1 MDQGLKKFIFVVV
14 TTKRYDIISSMNEEN
29 KERIIRSTSA
39 VSEWSTRLLESI
51 GVADNLVKY
60 INLIFLMTV
69 VTMLVFLVQYLTR
82 VILQLILDRSSHIT
96 NAPILKN
103 LSVRRFPHFL
113 AMILPF
119 SIVKGSIPIVFDQFP
134 GLMVLMD
141 KLADIYFIFYVIWL
155 VMSVINAASD
165 TLRLKPS
172 LKDKPLDSYVQVI
185 KIIFYIFGFI
195 VLFSILTGK
204 DPTVILAGLGAA
216 SAVLMLIFKDSILGF
231 VASLQVSANDM
242 VRIGDWITMP
252 KYGADGDVIQIT
264 LTTVK
269 VRNFDKT
276 ITTLPP
282 YALVSDSFQN
292 WRGMQ
297 ETGGRRLKRPVYIK
311 QSTIRFIKPEE
322 IARLKKIGYIS
333 DYIHSRTAEIDQ
345 YNEEHGIDKTLLI
358 NGRNLTN
365 IGLYRQYIYNYLKD
379 HPHVHKELLLIVR
392 QLQPTEKGL
401 PLELYFFT
409 ATTDWIVYEAI
420 VSDIFDHVTAA
431 ASYFD
436 LQLFEDISN
445 K

>member
-1 MDQGLKKFIFVVV
+1 
-14 TTKRYDIISSMNEEN
+14 MNEEN
-29 KERIIRSTSA
+29 IEQISRSTSA
-39 VSEWSTRLLESI
+39 ISEWSVNLLSNMGI
-51 GVADNLVKY
+51 ADNWVKY
-60 INLIFLMTV
+60 INMILLAVALV
-69 VTMLVFLVQYLTR
+69 VLVFIVQFITR
-82 VILQLILDRSSHIT
+82 KILQVVLNRSAKIT
-96 NAPILKN
+96 GMPILYH
-103 LSVRRFPHFL
+103 LEQRRFPHFL
-113 AMILPF
+113 AMIIPF

-134 GLMVLMD
+134 RLMVVMD
-141 KLADIYFIFYVIWL
+141 KLADIYLIFYLIWL
-155 VMSVINAASD
+155 IMSIINAATD

-185 KIIFYIFGFI
+185 KIVFYIFGFVI
-195 VLFSILTGK
+195 LFSILTGQ
-204 DPTVILAGLGAA
+204 DTGVVLAGLGAG
-216 SAVLMLIFKDSILGF
+216 SAITMLIFKDSILGF

-297 ETGGRRLKRPVYIK
+297 EIGGRRLKRSVHIK
-311 QSTIRFIKPEE
+311 QGTIRFVRPEE
-322 IARLKKIGYIS
+322 IENLQKIEYIS
-333 DYIHSRTAEIDQ
+333 DHVKSRIIEIEKYNKEHSV
-345 YNEEHGIDKTLLI
+345 DKSLLI

-365 IGLYRQYIYNYLKD
+365 IGLFRQYIYNYLKN

-392 QLQPTEKGL
+392 QLQPNEKGM

-409 ATTDWIVYEAI
+409 ATTVWVEYEAI
-420 VSDIFDHVTAA
+420 VSDIFDHITAA
-431 ASYFD
+431 ATYFD
-436 LQLFEDISN
+436 LELFEDLSN
-445 K
+445 D

>member
-1 MDQGLKKFIFVVV
+1 
-14 TTKRYDIISSMNEEN
+14 MNEEN
-29 KERIIRSTSA
+29 IEQISRSTSA
-39 VSEWSTRLLESI
+39 ISEWSVNLLSNMGI
-51 GVADNLVKY
+51 ADNWVKY
-60 INLIFLMTV
+60 INMILLAVALV
-69 VTMLVFLVQYLTR
+69 VLVFIVQFITR
-82 VILQLILDRSSHIT
+82 KILQVVLNRSSKIT
-96 NAPILKN
+96 GMPILHH
-103 LSVRRFPHFL
+103 LAQRRFPHFL
-113 AMILPF
+113 AMIIPF

-134 GLMVLMD
+134 KLMVVMD
-141 KLADIYFIFYVIWL
+141 KLADIYLIFYLIWL
-155 VMSVINAASD
+155 IMSIINAATD

-185 KIIFYIFGFI
+185 KIVFYIFGFVI
-195 VLFSILTGK
+195 LFSILTGQE
-204 DPTVILAGLGAA
+204 TGVVLAGLGAG
-216 SAVLMLIFKDSILGF
+216 SAITMLIFKDSILGF

-297 ETGGRRLKRPVYIK
+297 EIGGRRLKRSVHIK
-311 QSTIRFIKPEE
+311 QGTIRFVRPEE
-322 IARLKKIGYIS
+322 IENLQKIEYIS
-333 DYIHSRTAEIDQ
+333 DHVKSRIIEIEKYNKEHSV
-345 YNEEHGIDKTLLI
+345 DKSLLI

-365 IGLYRQYIYNYLKD
+365 IGLFRQYIYNYLKN

-392 QLQPTEKGL
+392 QLQPNEKGM

-409 ATTDWIVYEAI
+409 ATTVWVEYEAI
-420 VSDIFDHVTAA
+420 VSDIFDHITAA
-431 ASYFD
+431 ATYFD
-436 LQLFEDISN
+436 LELFEDLSN
-445 K
+445 D

>member
-1 MDQGLKKFIFVVV
+1 
-14 TTKRYDIISSMNEEN
+14 MNEEN
-29 KERIIRSTSA
+29 IEQISRSTSA
-39 VSEWSTRLLESI
+39 ISEWSINLLSNMGI
-51 GVADNLVKY
+51 SDNLVKY
-60 INLIFLMTV
+60 INTILLAVALVLV
-69 VTMLVFLVQYLTR
+69 VFIVQFITR
-82 VILQLILDRSSHIT
+82 KILQVVLNRSSKIT
-96 NAPILKN
+96 GMPILHH
-103 LSVRRFPHFL
+103 LAQRRFPHFL
-113 AMILPF
+113 AMIIPF

-134 GLMVLMD
+134 KMMVIMD
-141 KLADIYFIFYVIWL
+141 KLADIYLIFYLIWL
-155 VMSVINAASD
+155 IMSIINAATD

-185 KIIFYIFGFI
+185 KIVFYIFGFVI
-195 VLFSILTGK
+195 LFSILTGQE
-204 DPTVILAGLGAA
+204 TGVVLAGLGAG
-216 SAVLMLIFKDSILGF
+216 SAITMLIFKDSILGF

-297 ETGGRRLKRPVYIK
+297 EIGGRRLKRSVHIK
-311 QSTIRFIKPEE
+311 QGTIRFVRPEE
-322 IARLKKIGYIS
+322 IENLQKIEYIS
-333 DYIHSRTAEIDQ
+333 DHVKSRFIEIEKYNKEHSV
-345 YNEEHGIDKTLLI
+345 DKSLLI

-365 IGLYRQYIYNYLKD
+365 IGLFRQYIYNYLKN

-392 QLQPTEKGL
+392 QLQPNEKGM

-409 ATTDWIVYEAI
+409 ATTVWVEYEAI
-420 VSDIFDHVTAA
+420 VSDIFDHITAA
-431 ASYFD
+431 ATYFD
-436 LQLFEDISN
+436 LELFEDLSN
-445 K
+445 D

>member
-1 MDQGLKKFIFVVV
+1 
-14 TTKRYDIISSMNEEN
+14 MNEEN
-29 KERIIRSTSA
+29 IEQISRSTSA
-39 VSEWSTRLLESI
+39 ISEWSVNLLSNMGI
-51 GVADNLVKY
+51 ADNWVKY
-60 INLIFLMTV
+60 INMILLAVALVLV
-69 VTMLVFLVQYLTR
+69 VFIVQFITR
-82 VILQLILDRSSHIT
+82 KILQVVLNRSSKIT
-96 NAPILKN
+96 GMPILHH
-103 LSVRRFPHFL
+103 LAQRRFPHFL
-113 AMILPF
+113 AMIIPF

-134 GLMVLMD
+134 KMMVIMD
-141 KLADIYFIFYVIWL
+141 KLADIYLIFYLIWL
-155 VMSVINAASD
+155 IMSILNAASD

-185 KIIFYIFGFI
+185 KIVFYIFGFI
-195 VLFSILTGK
+195 ILFSILTGQE
-204 DPTVILAGLGAA
+204 TGVVLAGLGAG
-216 SAVLMLIFKDSILGF
+216 SAITMLIFKDSILGF

-297 ETGGRRLKRPVYIK
+297 EIGGRRLKRSVHIK
-311 QSTIRFIKPEE
+311 QGTIRFVRPEE
-322 IARLKKIGYIS
+322 IENLQKIEYIS
-333 DYIHSRTAEIDQ
+333 DHVKSRIIEIEKYNKEHSV
-345 YNEEHGIDKTLLI
+345 DKSLLI

-365 IGLYRQYIYNYLKD
+365 IGLFRQYIYNYLKN

-392 QLQPTEKGL
+392 QLQPNEKGM

-409 ATTDWIVYEAI
+409 ATTVWVEYEAI
-420 VSDIFDHVTAA
+420 VSDIFDHITAA
-431 ASYFD
+431 ATYFD
-436 LQLFEDISN
+436 LELFEDLSN
-445 K
+445 D

>member
-1 MDQGLKKFIFVVV
+1 
-14 TTKRYDIISSMNEEN
+14 MNEEN
-29 KERIIRSTSA
+29 IEQISRSTSA
-39 VSEWSTRLLESI
+39 ISEWSVNLLSNMGI
-51 GVADNLVKY
+51 ADNWVKY
-60 INLIFLMTV
+60 INMMLLAVALV
-69 VTMLVFLVQYLTR
+69 VLVFIVQFITR
-82 VILQLILDRSSHIT
+82 KILQVVLNRSAKIT
-96 NAPILKN
+96 GMPILYH
-103 LSVRRFPHFL
+103 LAQRRFPHFL
-113 AMILPF
+113 AMIIPF

-134 GLMVLMD
+134 RLMVVMD
-141 KLADIYFIFYVIWL
+141 KLADIYLIFYLIWL
-155 VMSVINAASD
+155 IMSIINAATD

-185 KIIFYIFGFI
+185 KIVFYIFGFVI
-195 VLFSILTGK
+195 LFSILTGQE
-204 DPTVILAGLGAA
+204 TGVVLAGLGAG
-216 SAVLMLIFKDSILGF
+216 SAITMLIFKDSILGF

-297 ETGGRRLKRPVYIK
+297 EIGGRRLKRSVHIK
-311 QSTIRFIKPEE
+311 QGTIRFVRPEE
-322 IARLKKIGYIS
+322 IENLQKIEYIS
-333 DYIHSRTAEIDQ
+333 DHVKSRIIEIEKYNKEHSV
-345 YNEEHGIDKTLLI
+345 DKSLLI

-365 IGLYRQYIYNYLKD
+365 IGLFRQYIYNYLKN

-392 QLQPTEKGL
+392 QLQPNEKGM

-409 ATTDWIVYEAI
+409 ATTVWVEYEAI
-420 VSDIFDHVTAA
+420 VSDIFDHITAA
-431 ASYFD
+431 ATYFD
-436 LQLFEDISN
+436 LELFEDLSN
-445 K
+445 D

>member
-1 MDQGLKKFIFVVV
+1 
-14 TTKRYDIISSMNEEN
+14 MNEEN
-29 KERIIRSTSA
+29 IEQISRSTSA
-39 VSEWSTRLLESI
+39 ISEWSINLLSNMGI
-51 GVADNLVKY
+51 ADNWVKY
-60 INLIFLMTV
+60 INMILLAVALV
-69 VTMLVFLVQYLTR
+69 VLVFVVQFITR
-82 VILQLILDRSSHIT
+82 KILQVVLNRTSKIT
-96 NAPILKN
+96 GMPILHH
-103 LSVRRFPHFL
+103 LAQRRFPHFL
-113 AMILPF
+113 AMIIPF

-134 GLMVLMD
+134 KLMVVMD
-141 KLADIYFIFYVIWL
+141 KLADIYLIFYLIWL
-155 VMSVINAASD
+155 IMSIINAASD

-185 KIIFYIFGFI
+185 KIVFYIFGFVI
-195 VLFSILTGK
+195 LFSILTGQE
-204 DPTVILAGLGAA
+204 TGVVLAGLGAG
-216 SAVLMLIFKDSILGF
+216 SAITMLIFKDSILGF

-297 ETGGRRLKRPVYIK
+297 EIGGRRLKRSVHIK
-311 QSTIRFIKPEE
+311 QGTIRFVRPEE
-322 IARLKKIGYIS
+322 IENLQKIEYIS
-333 DYIHSRTAEIDQ
+333 DHVKSRIIEIEKYNKEHSV
-345 YNEEHGIDKTLLI
+345 DKSLLI

-365 IGLYRQYIYNYLKD
+365 IGLFRQYIYNYLKN

-392 QLQPTEKGL
+392 QLQPNEKGM

-409 ATTDWIVYEAI
+409 ATTVWVEYEAI
-420 VSDIFDHVTAA
+420 VSDIFDHITAA
-431 ASYFD
+431 ATYFD
-436 LQLFEDISN
+436 LELFEDLSN
-445 K
+445 D